1 MPFTT
6 LDLSK
11 QSGSSLPSS
20 IVTAS
25 GLSTGKVLKVQ
36 QFDSS
41 IDTTTTSAT
50 YSTFKTNSFTPTSAS
65 STIYFF
71 LDYGY
76 QLYGNASSN
85 DASGGIRIVSEATGS
100 DVVICRNGF
109 VTVSH
114 GNSNTHY
121 EEMNGSCS
129 GSQSSQGTS
138 AFNIK
143 LDIATRG
150 IGRMRVFATDENNT
164 KPTMLTVMEVA
175 T

>member
-11 QSGSSLPSS
+11 QSGTSLPSS

-25 GLSTGKVLKVQ
+25 GLTTGKVLKVQ

-41 IDTTTTSAT
+41 VDTTSTSAS

-71 LDYGY
+71 LNYGY
-76 QLYGNASSN
+76 QLYGNSSSN
-85 DASGGIRIVSEATGS
+85 NADGRVRVVSAATGS
-100 DVVICRNGF
+100 DVVICENAF
-109 VTVSH
+109 TTVSH
-114 GNSNTHY
+114 GNANTHY
-121 EEMNGSCS
+121 EEMVAYCS
-129 GSQSSQGTS
+129 GSQASQGTS

-143 LDIATRG
+143 LDISTRG
-150 IGRMRVFATDENNT
+150 TGRIRVFDSSGDNT

-175 T
+175 